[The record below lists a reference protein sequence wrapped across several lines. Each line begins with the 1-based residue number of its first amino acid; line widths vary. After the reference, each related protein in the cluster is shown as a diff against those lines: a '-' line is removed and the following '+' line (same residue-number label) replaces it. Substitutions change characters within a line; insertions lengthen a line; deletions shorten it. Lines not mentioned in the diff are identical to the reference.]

1 MKKILSVIAVALLV
15 VLMVSGFALAR
26 GRGDNNYGRQLT
38 GKTVDMNGTI
48 QAVDFTPPQIEIKVD
63 VDGKVVEVELGP
75 VWQYD
80 PKDFQIGA
88 SISLTGE
95 YVADNV
101 FLPYSFKVNDKTYEL
116 RDADGYPL
124 WAGRKNNDDNR
135 GNRNQDEDW
144 DCRGRGGRDQDGSGR
159 GMMGNRGNRNR

>member
-1 MKKILSVIAVALLV
+1 MKKIFNSVTVAILI
-15 VLMVSGFALAR
+15 VLMISGFALAR

-38 GKTVDMNGTI
+38 GKTVDISGTI

-63 VDGKVVEVELGP
+63 VDGKVIEIELGP
-75 VWQYD
+75 VRQYD
-80 PKDFQIGA
+80 SKDFQIGA
-88 SISLTGE
+88 VISLTGE

-116 RDADGYPL
+116 RDSDGYPL
-124 WAGRKNNDDNR
+124 WAGGKNNDDNR

-144 DCRGRGGRDQDGSGR
+144 DCCRRGGRNQDGCGR
-159 GMMGNRGNRNR
+159 GMMGNRNR

>member
-1 MKKILSVIAVALLV
+1 MKKIFSGITVALLV
-15 VLMVSGFALAR
+15 VLMVSGFAFAR
-26 GRGDNNYGRQLT
+26 GRGDNNYGKQLT
-38 GKTVDMNGTI
+38 GKTVDMSGTI
-48 QAVDFTPPQIEIKVD
+48 QAVDFTPPQIEIKID
-63 VDGKVVEVELGP
+63 VDGKIIEVELGP

-95 YVADNV
+95 YVANDV

-116 RDADGYPL
+116 RDTNGNPL
-124 WAGRKNNDDNR
+124 WVGGKNNDDNR

-144 DCRGRGGRDQDGSGR
+144 DCRGRGGRNQDSWGR
-159 GMMGNRGNRNR
+159 GMMRNR